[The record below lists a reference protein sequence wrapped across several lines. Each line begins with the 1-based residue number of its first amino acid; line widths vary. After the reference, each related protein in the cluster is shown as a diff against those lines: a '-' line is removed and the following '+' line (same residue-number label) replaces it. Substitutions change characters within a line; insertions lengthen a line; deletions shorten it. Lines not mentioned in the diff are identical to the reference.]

1 MKKVSLFIASF
12 FIGAI
17 GISQITY
24 EASDYATAGYSMK
37 QSRTTLNMSSFDFS
51 TTGTNYV
58 WNFSSL
64 QKEENEVEEVLS
76 GNNSGYQ
83 AAFIG
88 QCILGGGNPI
98 TCNSTWNDYS
108 DQARLL
114 VDSLDAQVFTIYDV
128 TTIMSF
134 DGNDLIA
141 NVQGAKVDDTS
152 GNRIPITSEY
162 SDKDT
167 VYNFPLSFGNTFISH
182 GTWEID
188 MNPVGFDLRVVANY
202 DRNYEVDG
210 WGSLITPYKYHN
222 DVLRVR
228 TQIDEIDSVYFNG
241 FPFAMERVIVQYS
254 WFDLNYGLPV
264 MEAIGQINN
273 NVELIN
279 SVTYLDSTDY
289 SSIQENKVFR
299 FNIFPNPAQEF
310 ITISSDKNRMITSI
324 KVMTLEGKEVLRTPV
339 RNDRINISSLKKGT
353 YLIGL
358 YNENKAIGIKKFTKN

>member
-1 MKKVSLFIASF
+1 MNKVYLLIVSF

-24 EASDYATAGYSMK
+24 QATNYATAGYSMK
-37 QSRTTLNMSSFDFS
+37 QSRTTLNMAAFDFA

-58 WNFSSL
+58 WDFSSL
-64 QKEENEVEEVLS
+64 QKEENKVEKVLS
-76 GNNSGYQ
+76 GSNSGYQ

-88 QCILGGGNPI
+88 QCILNGGNPI

-114 VDSLDAQVFTIYDV
+114 ADSIDAQVFTIYDV

-134 DGNDLIA
+134 NGNDLVA

-162 SDKDT
+162 TDKDT
-167 VYNFPLSFGNTFISH
+167 VYNFPLSFGNTFTCH

-188 MNPVGFDLRVVANY
+188 MNPVGFDVRVIANY

-210 WGSLITPYKYHN
+210 WGSLITPYKYHS

-228 TQIDEIDSVYFNG
+228 TQIDEIDSAYLNG
-241 FPFAMERVIVQYS
+241 FPFATERIMVQYS

-264 MEAIGQINN
+264 MEALGQINN
-273 NVELIN
+273 NIEEIN
-279 SVTYLDSTDY
+279 AVTYLDSTNY
-289 SSIQENKVFR
+289 SSIKEKQALTFKV
-299 FNIFPNPAQEF
+299 FPNPAQEF
-310 ITISSDKNRMITSI
+310 ITISSSENI
-324 KVMTLEGKEVLRTPV
+324 KFTTIRILTMDGKEVLRSQA
-339 RNDRINISSLKKGT
+339 NNSNINIFSLDKGT

-358 YNENKAIGIKKFTKN
+358 YDENNVVGMKKFTKN